1 MSIKILI
8 LEDELSI
15 RSFIKIKLKNLGYE
29 VTDVGTGTEALDKID
44 DSFSVALLDIMLP
57 DIDGIQVCKNI
68 RAFHPNI
75 GIILLTAKGQEQD
88 KILGLKSG
96 ADDYIVKPFSLS
108 ELVARIE
115 AILRRINHNND
126 ISSISSGPFTLNL
139 DKKLL
144 TKDKQE
150 IPLTPTEFSIIEFLM
165 KNPDKSISRDAI
177 LDYVWGKNYVG
188 DTKTVDVNIRRL
200 RQKIETNA
208 SNPKYIITSWGY
220 GYIWSNKND

>member
-75 GIILLTAKGQEQD
+75 GIIMLTAKGQEQD

>member
-75 GIILLTAKGQEQD
+75 GIIMLTAKGQEQD

-150 IPLTPTEFSIIEFLM
+150 ISLTPTEFSIIEFLM

>member
-29 VTDVGTGTEALDKID
+29 VSDVGTGTEALDKID

-68 RAFHPNI
+68 RALHPNI
-75 GIILLTAKGQEQD
+75 GIIMLTAKGQEQD

>member
-68 RAFHPNI
+68 RALHPNI
-75 GIILLTAKGQEQD
+75 GIIMLTAKGQEQD
-88 KILGLKSG
+88 KILGLTSG

-200 RQKIETNA
+200 RQKIETNP
-208 SNPKYIITSWGY
+208 SDPKYILTSWGY
-220 GYIWSNKND
+220 GYIWSKKND